1 LIVETEVG
9 VGEAV
14 VFPVVLGDLE
24 GVALAIAVALAL
36 AIAVIDGLGMATGLD
51 ETFVLGVAGVFALGV
66 AVEAVAV
73 ETDGEAVGA
82 GNAVKVVPI
91 VIEAPAAKT
100 KVKRNNEGLF
110 TSKV

>member
-1 LIVETEVG
+1 MIVETEVG

-14 VFPVVLGDLE
+14 VFPDVLGDLE
-24 GVALAIAVALAL
+24 GVALALAL
-36 AIAVIDGLGMATGLD
+36 TLAVIDGLGIATGLD
-51 ETFVLGVAGVFALGV
+51 ETLALGVAGVLALGV
-66 AVEAVAV
+66 AVEVAAV

-100 KVKRNNEGLF
+100 KVKRNSEGLF
-110 TSKV
+110 VIKV